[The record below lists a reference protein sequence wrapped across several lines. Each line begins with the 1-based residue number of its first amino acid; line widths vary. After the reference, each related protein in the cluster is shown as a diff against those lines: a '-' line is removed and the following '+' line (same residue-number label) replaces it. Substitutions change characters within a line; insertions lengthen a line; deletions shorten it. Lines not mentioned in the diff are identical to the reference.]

1 MSGRRTMRSGTTRRR
16 MCAWALAVCA
26 AGVGGQWSGAQTAQP
41 EAQGQVLD
49 RVVAVVNNHAILSSD
64 LDEDIRLAIFDPNGG
79 QAAMP
84 SRQRVLEQ
92 LISRTLIQQQIREE
106 DEQTIEPSQADV
118 SARIEQIRK
127 ELPVC
132 VRANCVSDA
141 GWAKFLAAHGLTA
154 DEVQTY
160 MRNRM
165 ETLNFIE
172 ERFRQGIRIAPQEIE
187 DYYKNTLLPQ
197 YPEGQKTPSLKDVSP
212 RIEEILLQQQ
222 VNALFDDWLK
232 NLREQ
237 GDIEVLDPALAAAET
252 QAGGGGGSK

>member
-1 MSGRRTMRSGTTRRR
+1 MRRR
-16 MCAWALAVCA
+16 VCAWALAVCA
-26 AGVGGQWSGAQTAQP
+26 AGVGGPWSRAQSGQP
-41 EAQGQVLD
+41 EVLD

-64 LDEDIRLAIFDPNGG
+64 LDEDIRLAILDPNGG
-79 QAAMP
+79 QAATP

-106 DEQTIEPSQADV
+106 DQQTIEPSQADV
-118 SARIEQIRK
+118 SARIAQIRK

-132 VRANCVSDA
+132 VRANCVNDA
-141 GWAKFLAAHGLTA
+141 GWAKFLAAHDLTA
-154 DEVQTY
+154 EEVQTY

-197 YPEGQKTPSLKDVSP
+197 YPEGQRPPSLEEVSP